1 MKSPPVD
8 IFVYGV
14 PKDTIKDLADS
25 EIQISD
31 SDIVLMSKGTPA
43 VVSYKISVKAEDLEK
58 ALNPTVWPLRV
69 KVREFIHYRSR
80 DKDQNLHN
88 VRHQPTSTQR
98 NNTRPESRNNGN
110 PGLIDGNIY
119 NVLDNDVQAN

>member
-1 MKSPPVD
+1 
-8 IFVYGV
+8 
-14 PKDTIKDLADS
+14 
-25 EIQISD
+25 
-31 SDIVLMSKGTPA
+31 MSKGTPA
-43 VVSYKISVKAEDLEK
+43 VENYKISVKAEDLEK

-69 KVREFIHYRSR
+69 KVREFIHYRSQ
-80 DKDQNLHN
+80 DKGLNLRN

-98 NNTRPESRNNGN
+98 NNTREESRNNGN